1 MSSGDDKGTV
11 ADGVQDIAVHLGAAR
26 VDVSEGAS
34 LERITKG
41 KSSLEHVVSK

>member
-26 VDVSEGAS
+26 VDVSERHS
-34 LERITKG
+34 LERVTEG
-41 KSSLEHVVSK
+41 KSDLW